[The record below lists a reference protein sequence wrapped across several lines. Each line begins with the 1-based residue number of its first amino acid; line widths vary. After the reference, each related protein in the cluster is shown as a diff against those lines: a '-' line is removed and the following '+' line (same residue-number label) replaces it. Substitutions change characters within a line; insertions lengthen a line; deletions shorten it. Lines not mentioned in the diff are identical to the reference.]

1 MIDQET
7 HRKLCD
13 MRLLAMAETFLEV
26 QRDEPGS
33 QRTFGE
39 KVGHMVDREW
49 TARENRRLSRLLR
62 AAKLTSDA
70 SMEDVWTTPGRG
82 VAKAVVR
89 DLASCRWI
97 EHHHNVV
104 CIGKTGC
111 GKSYLAAAL
120 AQAACRRGYSAL
132 FTRVPRLLQELAVA
146 RADGSY
152 TKQLARLAKI
162 HVLVLDDFLLAPL
175 KEPERRDLLEILE
188 DRYDRSSTVI
198 TSQLPTDKWH
208 AALSDPTLADAICDR
223 VVHNAHVLTLDG
235 PSGRKTKGLTTRE
248 KP

>member
-1 MIDQET
+1 MASTACRSTMTTPPKKPCPCTTTSAEVLTLPHHTYLERAMIDQET

-70 SMEDVWTTPGRG
+70 CMEDVWTTPGRG
-82 VAKAVVR
+82 LAKPVVR

-97 EHHHNVV
+97 EHRHNVV
-104 CIGKTGC
+104 CIGKT
-111 GKSYLAAAL
+111 
-120 AQAACRRGYSAL
+120 
-132 FTRVPRLLQELAVA
+132 
-146 RADGSY
+146 
-152 TKQLARLAKI
+152 
-162 HVLVLDDFLLAPL
+162 
-175 KEPERRDLLEILE
+175 
-188 DRYDRSSTVI
+188 
-198 TSQLPTDKWH
+198 
-208 AALSDPTLADAICDR
+208 
-223 VVHNAHVLTLDG
+223 
-235 PSGRKTKGLTTRE
+235 
-248 KP
+248 